1 METTKPSMEQ
11 FFTRQQAN
19 EGIELSLSLPDG
31 TVTQHSIRIRGV
43 DSDIFKRA
51 DAASRRKMLEL
62 SVDLD
67 KEKVQVELQREKLKL
82 IASLVISWTFDRE
95 FTPANVL
102 EFLEEAPQI
111 ADQVDRLASRRSL
124 FFSKGSP
131 PSTPTQVASS
141 S

>member
-19 EGIELSLSLPDG
+19 EGIELPLSLPDG